1 MSLKLVIALILAALL
16 SVASARPFQSLQ
28 GLANRTFEVNGQ
40 QRQGLVYPASVGAT
54 KPGSPLIFV
63 FHGHGGTAEAVARR
77 YALHRHW
84 PEAVVVYLQGL
95 PTVGALT
102 DPEGKRAGWQSFPGT
117 QEDRDVK
124 LFDTV
129 LATLQKEYR
138 TDPNRV
144 YLLGHSNGS
153 RFANVLWSVRGEK
166 IAALCS
172 SSGQGGQL
180 LRNAPPRSVFI
191 IAGEKDPLVPY
202 AGQMRSS
209 DESEDRRALTHRTWN
224 QWDGACHL
232 PPSRRARISGRISP
246 AHRQILSATDE
257 KIARFQGATR
267 YALRHRSSNLAGCG
281 SRQPGPATN
290 ARCGCYICHRFHSH
304 RRAVIGSTFIA
315 RRAGIQQ
322 ASSATNV
329 SNSVVRVIVNGS
341 TADMPNNIFDINR
354 VKKNEAAKPSA
365 TPSATNFIPW
375 PTISFKTVP
384 VCAPSAIRMPISCV
398 RWATECAMTL

>member
-1 MSLKLVIALILAALL
+1 MSLKLVIALISAALL
-16 SVASARPFQSLQ
+16 SVVFARPFQSIQ
-28 GLANRTFEVNGQ
+28 GLANRTFEVGGQ
-40 QRQGLVYPASVGAT
+40 QRQGLVYPASAGTA

-63 FHGHGGTAEAVARR
+63 FHGHGGTAVAVARR
-77 YALHRHW
+77 YALHQHW

-129 LATLQKEYR
+129 LAAVQKEYL

-172 SSGQGGQL
+172 SSGQGGQM

-202 AGQMRSS
+202 AGQMRSVEYIQKS
-209 DESEDRRALTHRTWN
+209 LLKTDLTKAKTEGLLRIEPGINGTELATYIHPGGHAFPVES
-224 QWDGACHL
+224 L
-232 PPSRRARISGRISP
+232 PLIVKFFQ
-246 AHRQILSATDE
+246 RQT
-257 KIARFQGATR
+257 KR
-267 YALRHRSSNLAGCG
+267 
-281 SRQPGPATN
+281 
-290 ARCGCYICHRFHSH
+290 
-304 RRAVIGSTFIA
+304 
-315 RRAGIQQ
+315 
-322 ASSATNV
+322 
-329 SNSVVRVIVNGS
+329 
-341 TADMPNNIFDINR
+341 
-354 VKKNEAAKPSA
+354 
-365 TPSATNFIPW
+365 
-375 PTISFKTVP
+375 
-384 VCAPSAIRMPISCV
+384 
-398 RWATECAMTL
+398 